1 MAVAGAGVNDLETR
15 VAEIIR
21 DSPTMMQLMRGLRAD
36 GLPDW
41 RIFAGAVYQTV
52 WNRLSGH
59 DPDFGVRDYDVI
71 YFDPDTSWEAE
82 DVVIKRVTEALP
94 EGLRERVEVRNQ
106 ARVHLW
112 FESKFKRPYA
122 PLTFADD
129 ALLRAVAT
137 VHGVAVRLDDDDE
150 VRVSAPLGL
159 TDLFEMRFRAGPG
172 GHDRCVVDKKAAE
185 AHRRWPNVTYDT
197 RDWSGVAA

>member
-1 MAVAGAGVNDLETR
+1 MSDLEQRVAGIL
-15 VAEIIR
+15 R
-21 DSPTMMQLMRGLRAD
+21 DSPTMMQVMRALRAD
-36 GLPDW
+36 GLADW

-52 WNRLSGH
+52 WNRLSGRE
-59 DPDFGVRDYDVI
+59 PDFGVRDYDVI

-82 DVVIKRVTEALP
+82 DVAIRRVAEALP
-94 EGLRERVEVRNQ
+94 AELRERVEVRNQ

-112 FESKFKRPYA
+112 FEDKFQRPYA
-122 PLTFADD
+122 PLISVDD

-137 VHGVAVRLDDDDE
+137 VHGVSVRLDDDDE

-172 GHDRCVVDKKAAE
+172 GQDRSVVDRKAAE
-185 AHRRWPNVTYDT
+185 ACRRWPGVVYDT
-197 RDWSGVAA
+197 RDWTGDVV